1 MDSTQIKM
9 RIPKSFI
16 VVGTFACLLFV
27 LTAANPLPK
36 RNLQVLPK
44 DISDA
49 KLDSIMKQ
57 YNKALGVACNFCHVR
72 VHDKTD
78 SLYYASD
85 KDPMKTTARKMM
97 RMTIEINRKNFWTDK
112 KKKPHELNE
121 VDCNTCHRGEA
132 WIESGH

>member
-1 MDSTQIKM
+1 MKVRKTWTVMGAI
-9 RIPKSFI
+9 
-16 VVGTFACLLFV
+16 LL
-27 LTAANPLPK
+27 LGSILIAANPLPK

-72 VHDKTD
+72 VHDQTD
-78 SLYYASD
+78 SLDYASD

-121 VDCNTCHRGEA
+121 VDCYTCHRGEA

>member
-1 MDSTQIKM
+1 M
-9 RIPKSFI
+9 RRSK
-16 VVGTFACLLFV
+16 TFLFLGLFSALVCL

-44 DISDA
+44 DITDA
-49 KLDSIMKQ
+49 KLDSIMKRF
-57 YNKALGVACNFCHVR
+57 NKALGVACNFCHVR
-72 VHDKTD
+72 VHDQTD
-78 SLYYASD
+78 SLDYASD

>member
-1 MDSTQIKM
+1 MSL
-9 RIPKSFI
+9 FI
-16 VVGTFACLLFV
+16 GSLVA

-44 DISDA
+44 DISNE
-49 KLDSIMKQ
+49 KLDSIMKS

-72 VHDKTD
+72 VHDQTD
-78 SLYYASD
+78 SLNYASD
-85 KDPMKTTARKMM
+85 KDPMKTTARNMM

-112 KKKPHELNE
+112 KKKAHELNE
-121 VDCNTCHRGEA
+121 VSCYTCHRGEA

>member
-1 MDSTQIKM
+1 M
-9 RIPKSFI
+9 RRSK
-16 VVGTFACLLFV
+16 TFLFLGLFSALVCL

-49 KLDSIMKQ
+49 KLDSIMKRF
-57 YNKALGVACNFCHVR
+57 NKALGVACNFCHVR
-72 VHDKTD
+72 VQDQTD
-78 SLYYASD
+78 SLDYASD

-132 WIESGH
+132 WMESGQ

>member
-1 MDSTQIKM
+1 M
-9 RIPKSFI
+9 RISK
-16 VVGTFACLLFV
+16 TFMIMSLFMGMLLL

-36 RNLQVLPK
+36 RNLKVLPK

-72 VHDKTD
+72 VHDQTD
-78 SLYYASD
+78 SLDYASD

-97 RMTIEINRKNFWTDK
+97 RMTIEINKKNFWYNK
-112 KKKPHELNE
+112 AKKPHELNE

-132 WIESGH
+132 WIGTGN